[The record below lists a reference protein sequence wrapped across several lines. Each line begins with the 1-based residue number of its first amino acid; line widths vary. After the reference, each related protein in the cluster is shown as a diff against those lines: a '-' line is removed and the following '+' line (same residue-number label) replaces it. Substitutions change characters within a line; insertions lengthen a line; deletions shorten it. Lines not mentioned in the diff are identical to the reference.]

1 MRYIG
6 LSLRPQ
12 LTSGTI
18 LKINSI
24 RNVFPKDNNEWL
36 NWIQEKKALRIDA
49 KEKIQAVID
58 ALRINPVDYSYLDL
72 NLISKIVK
80 DFKSPRLETK

>member
-1 MRYIG
+1 MRYVG

-18 LKINSI
+18 LEINSI

-49 KEKIQAVID
+49 KAKIQAVID

>member
-1 MRYIG
+1 ME
-6 LSLRPQ
+6 
-12 LTSGTI
+12 
-18 LKINSI
+18 INSI

>member
-1 MRYIG
+1 MRYVG

-18 LKINSI
+18 LEINSI

-80 DFKSPRLETK
+80 DFKSPKLETK

>member
-1 MRYIG
+1 MRYVG

-18 LKINSI
+18 LEINSI

>member
-1 MRYIG
+1 MRYVG

-12 LTSGTI
+12 LTSGTR
-18 LKINSI
+18 LEINSI

-72 NLISKIVK
+72 NLISKVVK
-80 DFKSPRLETK
+80 DFKSPKLETK

>member
-1 MRYIG
+1 MRYVG

-18 LKINSI
+18 LEINSI

-72 NLISKIVK
+72 NLISKLVK

>member
-1 MRYIG
+1 MVKLDSR
-6 LSLRPQ
+6 
-12 LTSGTI
+12 
-18 LKINSI
+18 
-24 RNVFPKDNNEWL
+24 
-36 NWIQEKKALRIDA
+36 KKALRIDA

-80 DFKSPRLETK
+80 DFKNPKLETK